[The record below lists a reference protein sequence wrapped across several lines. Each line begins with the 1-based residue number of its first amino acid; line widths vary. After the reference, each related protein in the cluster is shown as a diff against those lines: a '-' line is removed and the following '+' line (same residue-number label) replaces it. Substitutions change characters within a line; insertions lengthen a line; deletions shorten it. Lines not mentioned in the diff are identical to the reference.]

1 MKKYHGKRN
10 QYSFESQEDFIS
22 PNNMLDKIDDD
33 DFIDVIN
40 EIVSDSWLEK
50 YNTDWLKSLRKEI
63 NEQRTGYIPTR
74 KKKSLSRAILQWCES
89 RDITFG
95 VGLNEGKYFRDV
107 ADSVT
112 SSLLE
117 YPFGKVNDFDG
128 ILNEHSEK
136 FNKKGD
142 GIHGF
147 QKATT
152 PFISESRQLIVKG
165 YEAFLDKVEESI
177 VFKKYDAER
186 IHVAEQYGFSN
197 MAAHAQLTREFQDAV
212 VAFSNQKTLG
222 EIIKRAS
229 DGKVRIAKMMRR
241 DMGLQNT
248 TLMSESKKVNS
259 VKNIMLFSK
268 CLEDML

>member
-10 QYSFESQEDFIS
+10 QYSFDTQEEYIS

-40 EIVSDSWLEK
+40 EIVSDRWLEK
-50 YNTDWLKSLRKEI
+50 YSTEWLKALRKEI
-63 NEQRTGYIPTR
+63 NEQRAGFIPVK
-74 KKKSLSRAILQWCES
+74 KKKSLSKEILQWCES

-95 VGLNEGKYFRDV
+95 VGLNEGKYFKDV
-107 ADSVT
+107 ANSVT

-117 YPFGKVNDFDG
+117 YPFGKVDDFDG
-128 ILNEHSEK
+128 ILNEHSDK
-136 FNKKGD
+136 FRKKSAMG
-142 GIHGF
+142 GF
-147 QKATT
+147 SKATT
-152 PFISESRQLIVKG
+152 PFINESRELIIKG
-165 YEAFLDKVEESI
+165 YEAILDKIEESI
-177 VFKKYDAER
+177 VFKKYDTERVQSAE
-186 IHVAEQYGFSN
+186 HYGFSN
-197 MAAHAQLTREFQDAV
+197 MAAHAQLTRTFQDSV

-229 DGKVRIAKMMRR
+229 DGKTRIAKMMRR

-259 VKNIMLFSK
+259 VKNIMLFNK
-268 CLEDML
+268 CLEDLV

>member
-10 QYSFESQEDFIS
+10 QYSFEAQEEYIS
-22 PNNMLDKIDDD
+22 PNNMFDKIDDD

-40 EIVSDSWLEK
+40 EIVSDRWLEK
-50 YNTDWLKSLRKEI
+50 YNTEWLKTLRKEV
-63 NEQRTGYIPTR
+63 NEQRTGYIPPK
-74 KKKSLSRAILQWCES
+74 KKKSLSKAILQWCES

-95 VGLNEGKYFRDV
+95 VGLNEGKYFKDV
-107 ADSVT
+107 ANGVT

-117 YPFGKVNDFDG
+117 YPFGKVDDFEG
-128 ILNEHSEK
+128 ILNEHSDK
-136 FNKKGD
+136 FRKKSAMG
-142 GIHGF
+142 GF
-147 QKATT
+147 SKATT
-152 PFISESRQLIVKG
+152 PFVNESRELIVKG
-165 YEAFLDKVEESI
+165 YEAIIDKIEESI
-177 VFKKYDAER
+177 VFKKYDTER
-186 IHVAEQYGFSN
+186 VQLAEQYGFSN
-197 MAAHAQLTREFQDAV
+197 MAAHAQLTRTFQDSV
-212 VAFSNQKTLG
+212 VAFSNQKTLA

-229 DGKVRIAKMMRR
+229 DGKTRIAKMMRR